1 MKFSDLSD
9 DNKREVI
16 NQVKIASEEIMG
28 EQTIEKD
35 WWVTQV
41 LRAVFSLP
49 YAEHLSFKGGTS
61 LSKCWHL
68 IERFS
73 EDIDIAVSR
82 DFLGYGGTL
91 SRTQI
96 SDKLRRA
103 ACSFVRERMQFDLR
117 DALIKQGI
125 AEDKFNVKVNI
136 TPVSTTDPETIIVEY
151 GSALPESPYIRH
163 SVLIEVSG
171 RSMQQPVKCESIN
184 SLIDQYLP
192 QTVVAEKTFSI
203 PNVVTP
209 ERTFLE
215 KIFLLHE
222 EFHKPQ
228 SEIRTNRMSRHLYDI
243 VTMMKSGID
252 HNAFDDEE
260 LYRSIIEHRRC
271 FINLKDFD
279 YDTLY
284 PTTLTIVPP
293 DSVVDL
299 WQKDYTKMQQSMI
312 YGEVPTF
319 KEIMS
324 VLNSLQQRVRKLPY
338 RKNTDWIME

>member
-82 DFLGYGGTL
+82 DFLGYVGLL

-117 DALIKQGI
+117 DALI
-125 AEDKFNVKVNI
+125 NKV
-136 TPVSTTDPETIIVEY
+136 
-151 GSALPESPYIRH
+151 LPR
-163 SVLIEVSG
+163 
-171 RSMQQPVKCESIN
+171 IN
-184 SLIDQYLP
+184 S
-192 QTVVAEKTFSI
+192 T
-203 PNVVTP
+203 
-209 ERTFLE
+209 
-215 KIFLLHE
+215 
-222 EFHKPQ
+222 
-228 SEIRTNRMSRHLYDI
+228 
-243 VTMMKSGID
+243 
-252 HNAFDDEE
+252 
-260 LYRSIIEHRRC
+260 
-271 FINLKDFD
+271 LK
-279 YDTLY
+279 
-284 PTTLTIVPP
+284 
-293 DSVVDL
+293 
-299 WQKDYTKMQQSMI
+299 
-312 YGEVPTF
+312 
-319 KEIMS
+319 
-324 VLNSLQQRVRKLPY
+324 
-338 RKNTDWIME
+338 